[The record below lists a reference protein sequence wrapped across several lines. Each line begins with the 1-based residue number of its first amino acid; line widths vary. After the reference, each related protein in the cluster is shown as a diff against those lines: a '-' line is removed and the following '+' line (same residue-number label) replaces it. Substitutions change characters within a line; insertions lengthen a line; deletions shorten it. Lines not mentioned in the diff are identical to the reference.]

1 MFSLQSRACGIMKS
15 LMTYRQAVEQLYA
28 LGNEVSTAKLG
39 LDRIRLLLRR
49 LGDPQSA
56 CSYVHV
62 AGTNGK
68 GSVSAMVEAGLRTTG
83 VRTGLFTSPHL
94 VEPAERIQVSG
105 APVPKDEFAAAFD
118 EVQDA
123 AARMMAGGELDLHP
137 TYFESVTAMAF
148 LVFRA
153 RGVETAVME
162 VGLGGRLD
170 ATNVI
175 MPRLCVITPIDYD
188 HQNYLGDRIEQIA
201 AEKAGILKTG
211 VPAVF
216 ARQGAAAME
225 VLEARAAELGIPFEK
240 AEEAVVSD
248 VEITTNGSSFVL
260 NGERLVCPLA
270 GEHQVDNAIAAA
282 LALRQLGY
290 SCGGLGTARWPGR
303 LERVAEQPEIILDGA
318 HNPAGA
324 RALARYIT
332 AFGNRS
338 VHLVYGVMQDKPVR
352 EMTCDLFP
360 LASSIVVTAPA
371 NTRAMPPDEV
381 IRKAVPHACVAAA
394 PNIRSA
400 LEIARDKAGRDA
412 VIFVTGSLYL
422 VGEARALLVE

>member
-1 MFSLQSRACGIMKS
+1 MKS
-15 LMTYRQAVEQLYA
+15 LMTYRQAVAQLYA

-39 LDRIRLLLRR
+39 LDRIRLLLLR
-49 LGDPQSA
+49 LGDPQRAS
-56 CSYVHV
+56 SYVHV

-68 GSVSAMVEAGLRTTG
+68 GSVSAMVEAGLRAAG

-94 VEPAERIQVSG
+94 VEPTERIRISGEPVSQ
-105 APVPKDEFAAAFD
+105 DEFAAAFD
-118 EVQDA
+118 EVHDA
-123 AARMMAGGELDLHP
+123 AARMMGAGGLDLHP

-148 LVFRA
+148 LLFRA

-175 MPRLCVITPIDYD
+175 SPRLCVITPIDYD
-188 HQNYLGDRIEQIA
+188 HQNFLGDRIEHIA
-201 AEKAGILKTG
+201 AEKAGILKAG

-216 ARQGAAAME
+216 ARQGSAAMR
-225 VLEARAAELGIPFEK
+225 VLEARAVELDIPFEK
-240 AEEAVVSD
+240 AEEAPVSD
-248 VEITTNGSSFVL
+248 IEITTNGSSFLL
-260 NGERLVCPLA
+260 NGERIMCPLA
-270 GEHQVDNAIAAA
+270 GEHQVENAIVAA

-290 SCGGLGTARWPGR
+290 SCGGIAAARWPGR
-303 LERVAEQPEIILDGA
+303 LERVAEHPDIILDGA

-324 RALARYIT
+324 RALARYVRET
-332 AFGNRS
+332 LGNRK

-352 EMTCDLFP
+352 EMTYDLFP
-360 LASSIVVTAPA
+360 LASSVVVTAPA

-381 IRKAVPHACVAAA
+381 IREAVPHPCIGIAS
-394 PNIRSA
+394 NIGTA
-400 LEIARDKAGRDA
+400 IEMARDRAGSDG
-412 VIFVTGSLYL
+412 VIVVTGSLYL

>member
-1 MFSLQSRACGIMKS
+1 MKS

-49 LGDPQSA
+49 LGDPQAA

-68 GSVSAMVEAGLRTTG
+68 GSVSAMVEAGLRG
-83 VRTGLFTSPHL
+83 AGIRTGLFTSPHL
-94 VEPAERIQVSG
+94 VEPTERIRIADEPVSE
-105 APVPKDEFAAAFD
+105 DEFAAAFD
-118 EVQDA
+118 EVHNA
-123 AARMMAGGELDLHP
+123 VARMMEAGELDLHP

-153 RGVETAVME
+153 RGVEIAVME

-175 MPRLCVITPIDYD
+175 APRLCAITPIDYD

-201 AEKAGILKTG
+201 AEKAGILKAG
-211 VPAVF
+211 VRAVF
-216 ARQGAAAME
+216 ARQSAAVMC
-225 VLEARAAELGIPFEK
+225 VLEARAAELDISFEK

-248 VEITTNGSSFVL
+248 VEITSSGSSFL
-260 NGERLVCPLA
+260 LDGERVTCPLA
-270 GEHQVDNAIAAA
+270 GEHQVDNAIVAA
-282 LALRQLGY
+282 LALRRLGY
-290 SCGGLGTARWPGR
+290 SCAGIAAVRWPGR
-303 LERVAEQPEIILDGA
+303 LEHVAEQPDIILDGA

-324 RALARYIT
+324 RALAKYIRQT
-332 AFGNRS
+332 WPDRS
-338 VHLVYGVMQDKPVR
+338 VQLVYGVMQDKPVR
-352 EMTCDLFP
+352 EMTCHLFP
-360 LASSIVVTAPA
+360 LASGVVVTAPA
-371 NTRAMPPDEV
+371 NTRAMPPGDV
-381 IRKAVPHACVAAA
+381 IREATPHPCVSSA
-394 PNIRSA
+394 PNIRA
-400 LEIARDKAGRDA
+400 AIEMARDKAGFDG
-412 VIFVTGSLYL
+412 VIIVTGSLYL

>member
-1 MFSLQSRACGIMKS
+1 MKS
-15 LMTYRQAVEQLYA
+15 LMTYRQAVARLYA

-39 LDRIRLLLRR
+39 LDRISLLLRR
-49 LGDPQSA
+49 LGDPQLA

-68 GSVSAMVEAGLRTTG
+68 GSVSAMVEAGLRAAG

-94 VEPAERIQVSG
+94 VEPTERIQISGEQVSE
-105 APVPKDEFAAAFD
+105 DEFAGAFD
-118 EVQDA
+118 EVHHA
-123 AARMMAGGELDLHP
+123 AARMMSAGELDLHP
-137 TYFESVTAMAF
+137 TYFESVTGMAF

-175 MPRLCVITPIDYD
+175 VPRLSVITPIDYD

-201 AEKAGILKTG
+201 AEKAGILKAG

-216 ARQGAAAME
+216 ARQSSSAMR
-225 VLEARAAELGIPFEK
+225 VLEARAAELDIPFEK
-240 AEEAVVSD
+240 AEEAVLSD
-248 VEITTNGSSFVL
+248 VEITANGSSFL
-260 NGERLVCPLA
+260 LDGERIMCPLA
-270 GEHQVDNAIAAA
+270 GEHQVDNAVVAA

-290 SCGGLGTARWPGR
+290 SCSGIAATHWPGR
-303 LERVAEQPEIILDGA
+303 LERVAEQPETILDGA
-318 HNPAGA
+318 HNPSGA
-324 RALARYIT
+324 RALARYIRRT
-332 AFGNRS
+332 WPDRK

-352 EMTCDLFP
+352 EMTSDLFP
-360 LASSIVVTAPA
+360 LASSVVVTAPA
-371 NTRAMPPDEV
+371 NTRAMPPGDV
-381 IRKAVPHACVAAA
+381 IREAAPHPCIGIA
-394 PNIRSA
+394 PNIGA
-400 LEIARDKAGRDA
+400 AIEMARDRAGSND
-412 VIFVTGSLYL
+412 VILVTGSLYL

>member
-1 MFSLQSRACGIMKS
+1 MKS

-94 VEPAERIQVSG
+94 VEPAERIQIFGEPVSG
-105 APVPKDEFAAAFD
+105 DEFAAAFD

-201 AEKAGILKTG
+201 AAAEQITASASSMQHSVGEVATVAEQSSAASQEVSASTEQTSASAQEIAASAHELANHAAQLNRLVARFQINDSGSGSVSDVLGSALEAHQAWRTRLLEAIETGKSPMSVQEAGHDDRCNFGKWLHGPGTLRDRD
-211 VPAVF
+211 PRRWQQLHDLHEQF
-216 ARQGAAAME
+216 HCNAAE
-225 VLEARAAELGIPFEK
+225 VLELAISGRATE
-240 AEEAVVSD
+240 AEERMQAS
-248 VEITTNGSSFVL
+248 EFVKI
-260 NGERLVCPLA
+260 E
-270 GEHQVDNAIAAA
+270 
-282 LALRQLGY
+282 RQLQGA
-290 SCGGLGTARWPGR
+290 LQTA
-303 LERVAEQPEIILDGA
+303 
-318 HNPAGA
+318 
-324 RALARYIT
+324 
-332 AFGNRS
+332 
-338 VHLVYGVMQDKPVR
+338 
-352 EMTCDLFP
+352 
-360 LASSIVVTAPA
+360 
-371 NTRAMPPDEV
+371 
-381 IRKAVPHACVAAA
+381 AV
-394 PNIRSA
+394 S
-400 LEIARDKAGRDA
+400 
-412 VIFVTGSLYL
+412 
-422 VGEARALLVE
+422 

>member
-1 MFSLQSRACGIMKS
+1 
-15 LMTYRQAVEQLYA
+15 
-28 LGNEVSTAKLG
+28 
-39 LDRIRLLLRR
+39 
-49 LGDPQSA
+49 
-56 CSYVHV
+56 
-62 AGTNGK
+62 
-68 GSVSAMVEAGLRTTG
+68 
-83 VRTGLFTSPHL
+83 
-94 VEPAERIQVSG
+94 
-105 APVPKDEFAAAFD
+105 
-118 EVQDA
+118 
-123 AARMMAGGELDLHP
+123 
-137 TYFESVTAMAF
+137 MAF

-201 AEKAGILKTG
+201 AEKAGILKAG

-216 ARQGAAAME
+216 ARQGAAAMG

-248 VEITTNGSSFVL
+248 VEITANGSSFVL

-270 GEHQVDNAIAAA
+270 GEHQVDNAIVAA
-282 LALRQLGY
+282 LALRRLGY
-290 SCGGLGTARWPGR
+290 TWGGLATARWPGR

-371 NTRAMPPDEV
+371 NTRAMPPDDV
-381 IRKAVPHACVAAA
+381 IRQAVPHACISAA

-400 LEIARDKAGRDA
+400 LETARDKAGRDA